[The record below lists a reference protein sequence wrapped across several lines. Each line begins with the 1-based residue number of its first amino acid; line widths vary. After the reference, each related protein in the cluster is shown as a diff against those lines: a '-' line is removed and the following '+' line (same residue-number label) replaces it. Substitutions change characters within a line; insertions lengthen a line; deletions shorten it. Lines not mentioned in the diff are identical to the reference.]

1 MTIILGIDPGSRM
14 TGVGIIKKE
23 GQKVRFLFCDT
34 LKTPDADISIK
45 LRYIFDGISELM
57 LSYQPNVVAIESVFM
72 HKNPQSAIKLGQAR
86 GAAMVA
92 AAVYRW

>member
-14 TGVGIIKKE
+14 TGIGVI
-23 GQKVRFLFCDT
+23 QKTSKGVTFLSCDT
-34 LKTPDADISIK
+34 IKTPDTTMALK
-45 LRYIFDGISELM
+45 LRTIFDGVRDCM
-57 LSYQPNVVAIESVFM
+57 QTYQPEIVSIESVFM

-92 AAVYRW
+92 R